1 MFINLLLKFSISF
14 HYECTCQSSVLFHTI
29 SRVFVHNTGSAF
41 GGGGALAYM
50 TFLILEALN
59 FMKLHACFPV
69 TSQSLQTSGYSFL
82 LVLLQL
88 RDAEL
93 DLLFEGLLASCG

>member
-1 MFINLLLKFSISF
+1 
-14 HYECTCQSSVLFHTI
+14 
-29 SRVFVHNTGSAF
+29 
-41 GGGGALAYM
+41 M

-59 FMKLHACFPV
+59 VMKLHACFPV

>member
-1 MFINLLLKFSISF
+1 MNAHAKALCYFTQFPGSLSIIQALLL
-14 HYECTCQSSVLFHTI
+14 
-29 SRVFVHNTGSAF
+29 
-41 GGGGALAYM
+41 GGGGALAHM